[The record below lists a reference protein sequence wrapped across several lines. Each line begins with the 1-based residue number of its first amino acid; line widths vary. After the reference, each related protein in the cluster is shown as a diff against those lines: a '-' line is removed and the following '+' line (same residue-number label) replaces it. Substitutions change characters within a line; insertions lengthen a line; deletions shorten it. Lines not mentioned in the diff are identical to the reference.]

1 MTTVEIKGIYVLEI
15 KNNGYMSP
23 LNNKKVVVTE
33 YPVNKKYVSENQNPQ
48 GFAIVKLVDGGAPM
62 IVSVNNLK

>member
-33 YPVNKKYVSENQNPQ
+33 YPVDKKYVSQNQNPES
-48 GFAIVKLVDGGAPM
+48 FAIVKLVGGGAPM